1 MLCIPHNLCLVIEV
15 FNPFTFN
22 VIVDMVILFS
32 IWLMSF
38 VPVSPYVFGDGG
50 FFVVFVLLFCVCT
63 ILIPIKKQKK
73 LKKNK
78 NSIS

>member
-1 MLCIPHNLCLVIEV
+1 MAHV
-15 FNPFTFN
+15 F
-22 VIVDMVILFS
+22 
-32 IWLMSF
+32 F

-73 LKKNK
+73 LKKTK
-78 NSIS
+78 TVFLELIFLMVPLGMKIYI